1 MVKGLCWKFLKKRKL
16 WPRKKVTKRSCKNI
30 YLLTLEGADEQIV
43 GAREVVKGAF
53 MMQDMEGM
61 SDLSDEEEP
70 LE

>member
-1 MVKGLCWKFLKKRKL
+1 MEVLEKEKALAKKKGDLF
-16 WPRKKVTKRSCKNI
+16 KRSCKNV

-53 MMQDMEGM
+53 MMQDMEGI
-61 SDLSDEEEP
+61 SDSSDEEEP